1 MTLGR
6 KQLSRAEIERIAEL
20 REAGET
26 YAAIGA
32 AVGASES
39 AVAYHCRILGAES
52 PNVPVRRMTN
62 LKTYIRNARPV
73 RPFTPDEDRKLTRLA
88 RAGKSYRQIAQCLGR
103 PINSVRLRLVSLARF
118 EEAGL

>member
-1 MTLGR
+1 MTVRR
-6 KQLSRAEIERIAEL
+6 KNLTRPEIERIAEL

-39 AVAYHCRILGAES
+39 AVAYHCRVLGAES

-62 LKTYIRNARPV
+62 LKTYIRNGRPV
-73 RPFTPDEDRKLTRLA
+73 RRFTPDEDWRLTRLA
-88 RAGKSYRQIAQCLGR
+88 CAGTPYREIAQRLGR
-103 PINSVRLRLVSLARF
+103 PVNSVRLRLVSLARF

>member
-6 KQLSRAEIERIAEL
+6 KQLSRAKIERIAEL

-26 YAAIGA
+26 YPAIAA

-39 AVAYHCRILGAES
+39 AVAYHCRVLGAES

-62 LKTYIRNARPV
+62 LKTYMRNGRPV
-73 RPFTPDEDRKLTRLA
+73 RPFSPGEDWRLTRLA
-88 RAGKSYRQIAQCLGR
+88 RAGTSYRQIAHCLGR
-103 PINSVRLRLVSLARF
+103 PVNSIRMRLITLARY
-118 EEAGL
+118 EEAGI